1 MFQKTT
7 VPVIVTITLLLVQ
20 VACIPF
26 GDSWVQFS
34 GHVKDTEGKPIKGA
48 QIKILFDGKPA
59 SERSETQSNEAGEYK
74 FFENSC
80 PCEFE
85 FVVIAAKDGYKT
97 YTKKMTGKEANN
109 LKELEIVLERA
120 DGATPTPNNSF
131 NRSASERGFH
141 PRDLKACFE
150 VSRQLSSGVGRLSH
164 A

>member
-1 MFQKTT
+1 MKRKTT
-7 VPVIVTITLLLVQ
+7 ILLIFAMLLLGIQ
-20 VACIPF
+20 MSCIPF

-59 SERSETQSNEAGEYK
+59 SDRSETQSNEAGEYK

-85 FVVIAAKDGYKT
+85 FVVIAAKDGYKI
-97 YTKKMTGKEANN
+97 YTKRMTGKEANN

-120 DGATPTPNNSF
+120 DSAMPPPNKSLQPTP
-131 NRSASERGFH
+131 R
-141 PRDLKACFE
+141 
-150 VSRQLSSGVGRLSH
+150 
-164 A
+164 